1 MGRSATEKKKKKIH
15 SMPSP
20 LNEVETREV
29 SGYVISFT
37 LVTTNGL
44 KFIPSFI
51 ILFPDVSY
59 ILSYQFIVTNR

>member
-1 MGRSATEKKKKKIH
+1 
-15 SMPSP
+15 MPSP